1 MEGRHLRGWR
11 FLRLLSQ
18 CSLQR
23 KALTLSLCSSVSVVH
38 PPPGISHCF
47 LAVILR
53 LLGPSWVVVY
63 APVLPVPFALVCGIW
78 TLPSGWQ
85 VTETCRALQSTKH
98 KVYKALWAARMDLP
112 LVMLLS
118 TGSRGKHYL
127 FLCQGNCVHVCCQS
141 CMCDSAHTGT
151 HRYTSLPCADIL
163 APPLSEKGWH
173 LNLEEGCPARK
184 GTGVGLFQ
192 K

>member
-1 MEGRHLRGWR
+1 MLSTEKGSD
-11 FLRLLSQ
+11 FEPLLL
-18 CSLQR
+18 CERCPPPTGYFSLLPCRDPQV
-23 KALTLSLCSSVSVVH
+23 AWSLLGGCLCSR
-38 PPPGISHCF
+38 PA
-47 LAVILR
+47 L
-53 LLGPSWVVVY
+53 
-63 APVLPVPFALVCGIW
+63 PFALVCGIW

-85 VTETCRALQSTKH
+85 VTETCRALQSKKH

-141 CMCDSAHTGT
+141 CMCDSTHTGT